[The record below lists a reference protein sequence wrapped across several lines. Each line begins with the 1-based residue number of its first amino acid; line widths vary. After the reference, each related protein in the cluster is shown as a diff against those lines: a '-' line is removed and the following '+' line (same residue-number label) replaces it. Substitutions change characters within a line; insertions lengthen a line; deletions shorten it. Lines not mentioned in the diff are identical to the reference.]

1 MAIQKTY
8 SFYGDASVP
17 LTSTAELLQ
26 FDIANDHIACSLINM
41 GNQAVQAFEFF
52 EWETRG
58 IALENNWESI
68 FSEAAAASN
77 LLQKSVSAVQVFI
90 NNATAVIVPLEKFNT
105 EAATDYLQLL
115 FGPAVEASL
124 KHEKIKNTPSLINCY
139 RIPNNLLDVLNARYP
154 LHQLA
159 HAYTPNITGLYAE
172 AVSDKPMLK
181 LQFYKNHFIASLFVS
196 STLQFIQ
203 SFSFISTEDICY
215 HLLHMNASHQI
226 DAANIKVNMM
236 GFIDASSA
244 AAVCVEQIFPMVEY
258 KKPRQEKVLPAMFE
272 AQTAHFFTAFLKPL
286 A

>member
-8 SFYGDASVP
+8 SFYGDTAVT

-41 GNQAVQAFEFF
+41 GNQAIQAFEFF
-52 EWETRG
+52 EWELG
-58 IALENNWESI
+58 ANAQDNNWEAI
-68 FSEAAAASN
+68 FSTAAAASN
-77 LLQKSVSAVQVFI
+77 LLQKPVSAVQVFM
-90 NNATAVIVPLEKFNT
+90 NSATAVIVPLEKFNT

-115 FGPAVEASL
+115 FGPAIQATL

-139 RIPNNLLDVLNARYP
+139 RIPNPLLDVLNTRYP

-196 STLQFIQ
+196 SALQFIQ
-203 SFSFISTEDICY
+203 SFSFTSTEDICY
-215 HLLHMNASHQI
+215 HLFHMNASHQI
-226 DAANIKVNMM
+226 DATSIKVNMM
-236 GFIDASSA
+236 GFIDAKSA
-244 AAVCVEQIFPMVEY
+244 AAVCVEQMYPMVEY
-258 KKPRQEKVLPAMFE
+258 KKPRQEKVLPDMFE
-272 AQTAHFFTAFLKPL
+272 AQNAHFFTAFLKPL

>member
-8 SFYGDASVP
+8 SFYGEASVP

-26 FDIANDHIACSLINM
+26 FDISNNHIACSLINM

-52 EWETRG
+52 EWTLEG
-58 IALENNWESI
+58 SALENNWEAI
-68 FSEAAAASN
+68 FYEAGAASN
-77 LLQKSVSAVQVFI
+77 LLQKPVSAVQVFI
-90 NNATAVIVPLEKFNT
+90 NSASAVIVPLEKFNT
-105 EAATDYLQLL
+105 EAANDYLQLL
-115 FGPAVEASL
+115 FGPAIHATL

-139 RIPNNLLDVLNARYP
+139 RIPTPLLDVLNTRYP
-154 LHQLA
+154 LHQVS

-203 SFSFISTEDICY
+203 SFSFTSTEDICY
-215 HLLHMNASHQI
+215 HLLHINASHQI

-244 AAVCVEQIFPMVEY
+244 AAICVEQMYPMVEY

-272 AQTAHFFTAFLKPL
+272 AQTSHFFTAFLKPL

>member
-8 SFYGDASVP
+8 SFYGETSVA

-41 GNQAVQAFEFF
+41 GNQAIQAFEFF
-52 EWETRG
+52 EWETG
-58 IALENNWESI
+58 VSALENNWDAI
-68 FSEAAAASN
+68 FTEATAASS
-77 LLQKSVSAVQVFI
+77 LLQKPVSAVQVFI
-90 NNATAVIVPLEKFNT
+90 NNASSVIVPLEKFNT

-115 FGPAVEASL
+115 FGPAIESTL
-124 KHEKIKNTPSLINCY
+124 KHEKIKNTSSLINCY
-139 RIPNNLLDVLNARYP
+139 RIPTSLLDVLNTRYP

-196 STLQFIQ
+196 STLQFVQ
-203 SFSFISTEDICY
+203 SFSFTSTEDICY
-215 HLLHMNASHQI
+215 HLLHINTAHQI
-226 DAANIKVNMM
+226 DAATIKVNMM

-244 AAVCVEQIFPMVEY
+244 AAVCIEQIYPQVEY
-258 KKPRQEKVLPAMFE
+258 KKPRQEKVLPAMFD
-272 AQTAHFFTAFLKPL
+272 APVSHYFTAFLKPL

>member
-8 SFYGDASVP
+8 SFYGDASVT

-52 EWETRG
+52 EWETG
-58 IALENNWESI
+58 GSALENNWESI

-77 LLQKSVSAVQVFI
+77 LLQKPVSAVQVFI

>member
-1 MAIQKTY
+1 
-8 SFYGDASVP
+8 
-17 LTSTAELLQ
+17 
-26 FDIANDHIACSLINM
+26 M
-41 GNQAVQAFEFF
+41 GNQAIQAFEFF
-52 EWETRG
+52 EWETG
-58 IALENNWESI
+58 ASALENNWDAI
-68 FSEAAAASN
+68 FAEATASSS
-77 LLQKSVSAVQVFI
+77 LLQKPVSAVQVFI
-90 NNATAVIVPLEKFNT
+90 NNASAVIVPLEKFNT

-115 FGPAVEASL
+115 FGPAVHVNL

-139 RIPNNLLDVLNARYP
+139 RIPTSLLDVLNTRYP

-196 STLQFIQ
+196 STLQFVQ
-203 SFSFISTEDICY
+203 SFSFTSTEDICY
-215 HLLHMNASHQI
+215 HLLHINTAHQI
-226 DAANIKVNMM
+226 DAGTIKVNMM

-244 AAVCVEQIFPMVEY
+244 AAVCIEQIYPLVEY

-272 AQTAHFFTAFLKPL
+272 AQTSHYFTAFLKPL

>member
-8 SFYGDASVP
+8 SFYGEASVP

-26 FDIANDHIACSLINM
+26 FDISNNHIACSLINM

-52 EWETRG
+52 EWPLEG
-58 IALENNWESI
+58 SALENNWEAI
-68 FSEAAAASN
+68 FSEAASASN
-77 LLQKSVSAVQVFI
+77 LLQKPVSAVQVFI
-90 NNATAVIVPLEKFNT
+90 NSAAAVIVPLEKFNT

-115 FGPAVEASL
+115 FGPAIHATL

-139 RIPNNLLDVLNARYP
+139 RISNSLLDVLNTRYP
-154 LHQLA
+154 LHQLS
-159 HAYTPNITGLYAE
+159 HVYTPNITGLYAE

-203 SFSFISTEDICY
+203 SFSFTSTEDICY
-215 HLLHMNASHQI
+215 HLLHINASHQI
-226 DAANIKVNMM
+226 DATSIKVNMM
-236 GFIDASSA
+236 GFIDARAA
-244 AAVCVEQIFPMVEY
+244 AAVCVEQIYPMVEY

-272 AQTAHFFTAFLKPL
+272 AQSAHFFTAFLKPL

>member
-8 SFYGDASVP
+8 SFYGEASVP

-26 FDIANDHIACSLINM
+26 FDISNNHIACSLINM

-52 EWETRG
+52 EWALEVS
-58 IALENNWESI
+58 ALENNWEAI
-68 FSEAAAASN
+68 FSEAGAASN
-77 LLQKSVSAVQVFI
+77 LLLKPVSAVQVFI
-90 NNATAVIVPLEKFNT
+90 NSASAVIVPLEKFNT

-115 FGPAVEASL
+115 FGPAIHATL

-139 RIPNNLLDVLNARYP
+139 RIPTPLLDVLNTRYP
-154 LHQLA
+154 LHQLS

-203 SFSFISTEDICY
+203 SFSFTSTEDICY

-244 AAVCVEQIFPMVEY
+244 AAICVEQMYPMVEY

-272 AQTAHFFTAFLKPL
+272 AQTSHFFTAFLKPL

>member
-8 SFYGDASVP
+8 SFYGDASVT
-17 LTSTAELLQ
+17 LASTAELLQ

-52 EWETRG
+52 EWETG
-58 IALENNWESI
+58 GSALENNWDSI

-77 LLQKSVSAVQVFI
+77 LLQKPVSAVQVFI
-90 NNATAVIVPLEKFNT
+90 NNATAVVVPLEKFNT
-105 EAATDYLQLL
+105 EAATDYLQLI

-139 RIPNNLLDVLNARYP
+139 RIPNGLLDVLNTRYP

-203 SFSFISTEDICY
+203 SFSFTSTEDICY
-215 HLLHMNASHQI
+215 HLLHMHAAHQI

-272 AQTAHFFTAFLKPL
+272 VQTAHFFTAFLKPL

>member
-8 SFYGDASVP
+8 SFYGEASVP

-26 FDIANDHIACSLINM
+26 FDISNNHIACSLINM

-52 EWETRG
+52 EWETG
-58 IALENNWESI
+58 GSALENNWVAI
-68 FSEAAAASN
+68 FSEAGAASN
-77 LLQKSVSAVQVFI
+77 LLQKPVSAVQVFI
-90 NNATAVIVPLEKFNT
+90 NSASAVIVPLEKFNT

-115 FGPAVEASL
+115 FGPAIHATL

-139 RIPNNLLDVLNARYP
+139 RIPTPLLDVLNTRYP
-154 LHQLA
+154 LHQVS

-203 SFSFISTEDICY
+203 SFSFTSTEDICY

-244 AAVCVEQIFPMVEY
+244 AAICVEQMYPMVEY

-272 AQTAHFFTAFLKPL
+272 AQTSHFFTAFLKPL

>member
-52 EWETRG
+52 EWELG
-58 IALENNWESI
+58 ASAQDNNWEAI

-77 LLQKSVSAVQVFI
+77 LLQKPVSAVQVFI
-90 NNATAVIVPLEKFNT
+90 NRAEAVIVPLEKFNT

-115 FGPAVEASL
+115 FGPAVQASL

-139 RIPNNLLDVLNARYP
+139 RIPNSLLDVLNNRYP

-203 SFSFISTEDICY
+203 SFSFTSTEDICY
-215 HLLHMNASHQI
+215 HLLHMNAAHQI
-226 DAANIKVNMM
+226 DAASIKVNMM

-244 AAVCVEQIFPMVEY
+244 AAVCIEQIYPQVEY
-258 KKPRQEKVLPAMFE
+258 KNPRQEKVLPAMFE
-272 AQTAHFFTAFLKPL
+272 APVSHFFTAFLKPL

>member
-1 MAIQKTY
+1 MAIQKIY
-8 SFYGDASVP
+8 SFYGEASVP

-41 GNQAVQAFEFF
+41 GNQAIQAFEFF
-52 EWETRG
+52 EWETG
-58 IALENNWESI
+58 ASVLENNWESI
-68 FSEAAAASN
+68 FSEAAATSE
-77 LLQKSVSAVQVFI
+77 LLQKPVSAVQVFI
-90 NNATAVIVPLEKFNT
+90 NSPSAVIVPIEKFNT

-115 FGPAVEASL
+115 FGPAVQATL

-139 RIPNNLLDVLNARYP
+139 RIPTSLLDVLIAKYP

-159 HAYTPNITGLYAE
+159 HAYTANITGLYAE

-203 SFSFISTEDICY
+203 SFSFTSTEDICY
-215 HLLHMNASHQI
+215 HLLHINAAHQI
-226 DAANIKVNMM
+226 DASSIKVNMM

-244 AAVCVEQIFPMVEY
+244 AAVCIEQIYPMVEY

-272 AQTAHFFTAFLKPL
+272 AQTSHYFTAFLKPL

>member
-8 SFYGDASVP
+8 SFYSDATVT

-52 EWETRG
+52 EWETG
-58 IALENNWESI
+58 GSALENNWESI

-77 LLQKSVSAVQVFI
+77 LLQKPVSAVQVFI

-139 RIPNNLLDVLNARYP
+139 RIPNGLLDVLNARYP

-226 DAANIKVNMM
+226 DASNIKVNMM
-236 GFIDASSA
+236 GFIDVSSA

>member
-8 SFYGDASVP
+8 SFYGEASVP

-26 FDIANDHIACSLINM
+26 FDISNNHIACSLINM

-52 EWETRG
+52 EWETG
-58 IALENNWESI
+58 GSVLENNWEAI
-68 FSEAAAASN
+68 FSEAGAASN
-77 LLQKSVSAVQVFI
+77 LLLKPVSAVQVFI
-90 NNATAVIVPLEKFNT
+90 NSASAVIVPLEKFNT

-115 FGPAVEASL
+115 FGPAIHATL

-139 RIPNNLLDVLNARYP
+139 RIPTPLLDVLNTRYP
-154 LHQLA
+154 LHQVS

-203 SFSFISTEDICY
+203 SFSFTSTEDICY

-244 AAVCVEQIFPMVEY
+244 AAICVEQMYPMVEY

-272 AQTAHFFTAFLKPL
+272 AQTSHFFTAFLKPL

>member
-8 SFYGDASVP
+8 SFYSDATVT

-52 EWETRG
+52 EWETG
-58 IALENNWESI
+58 GSALKNNWESI

-77 LLQKSVSAVQVFI
+77 LLQKPVSAVQVFI

-139 RIPNNLLDVLNARYP
+139 RIPNGLLDVLNARYP

-215 HLLHMNASHQI
+215 HLLHLNTSHQI
-226 DAANIKVNMM
+226 DASNIKVNIM
-236 GFIDASSA
+236 GFIDVSSA

>member
-244 AAVCVEQIFPMVEY
+244 AAVCVEQIYPMVEY

-272 AQTAHFFTAFLKPL
+272 AQNAHFFTAFLKPL

>member
-8 SFYGDASVP
+8 SFYSDATVT

-52 EWETRG
+52 EWETG
-58 IALENNWESI
+58 GSALENNWESI

-77 LLQKSVSAVQVFI
+77 LLQKPVSAVQVFI

-105 EAATDYLQLL
+105 EAATDYLHLL

-139 RIPNNLLDVLNARYP
+139 RIPNGLLDVLNARYP

-215 HLLHMNASHQI
+215 HLLHMNTSHQI
-226 DAANIKVNMM
+226 DASNIKVNMM
-236 GFIDASSA
+236 GFIDVSSA

>member
-8 SFYGDASVP
+8 SFYGDASVA

-52 EWETRG
+52 EWEAG
-58 IALENNWESI
+58 VGAQDNNWASI
-68 FSEAAAASN
+68 FSDAAATSE
-77 LLQKSVSAVQVFI
+77 LLQKPVSAVQVFI
-90 NNATAVIVPLEKFNT
+90 NSATAVIVPLEKFNT

-115 FGPAVEASL
+115 FGPAVQETL

-139 RIPNNLLDVLNARYP
+139 RIPTSLLDVLNSRYP

-215 HLLHMNASHQI
+215 HLLHINASHQI
-226 DAANIKVNMM
+226 DAASIKVNMM

-244 AAVCVEQIFPMVEY
+244 AAVCVEQIYPMVEY

-272 AQTAHFFTAFLKPL
+272 VHNAHFFTTFLKPL

>member
-8 SFYGDASVP
+8 SFYGETSVA

-41 GNQAVQAFEFF
+41 GNQAIQAFEFF
-52 EWETRG
+52 EWETG
-58 IALENNWESI
+58 VSALENNWDAI
-68 FSEAAAASN
+68 FTEATAASS
-77 LLQKSVSAVQVFI
+77 LLQKPVSAVQVFI
-90 NNATAVIVPLEKFNT
+90 NNASSVIVPLEKFNT

-115 FGPAVEASL
+115 FGPAIEATL

-139 RIPNNLLDVLNARYP
+139 RIPTSLLDVLNTRYP

-181 LQFYKNHFIASLFVS
+181 LQFYKNHFIASFFVS
-196 STLQFIQ
+196 STLQFVQ
-203 SFSFISTEDICY
+203 SFSFTSTEDICY
-215 HLLHMNASHQI
+215 HLLHINTAHQI
-226 DAANIKVNMM
+226 DAATIKVNMM

-244 AAVCVEQIFPMVEY
+244 AAVCIEQIYPQVEY
-258 KKPRQEKVLPAMFE
+258 KKPRQEKVLPAMFD
-272 AQTAHFFTAFLKPL
+272 APVSHYFTAFLKPL

>member
-8 SFYGDASVP
+8 SFYGEALVP

-26 FDIANDHIACSLINM
+26 FDISNNHIACSLINM

-52 EWETRG
+52 EWETG
-58 IALENNWESI
+58 GSVLENNWEAI
-68 FSEAAAASN
+68 FSEAGAASN
-77 LLQKSVSAVQVFI
+77 LLQKPVSAVQVFI
-90 NNATAVIVPLEKFNT
+90 NSASAVIVPLEKFNT

-115 FGPAVEASL
+115 FGPAIHATL

-139 RIPNNLLDVLNARYP
+139 RIPTPLLDVLNTRYP
-154 LHQLA
+154 LHQVS

-203 SFSFISTEDICY
+203 SFSFTSTEDICY
-215 HLLHMNASHQI
+215 HLLHINASHQI

-244 AAVCVEQIFPMVEY
+244 AAICVEQMYPMVEY

-272 AQTAHFFTAFLKPL
+272 AQTSHFFTAFLKPL

>member
-8 SFYGDASVP
+8 SFYGDAAVT

-52 EWETRG
+52 EWETG
-58 IALENNWESI
+58 GSALDNNWEAI
-68 FSEAAAASN
+68 FSEAVAVSN
-77 LLQKSVSAVQVFI
+77 LLQKPVSAVQVFI
-90 NNATAVIVPLEKFNT
+90 NNANAVIVPLEKFNT

-115 FGPAVEASL
+115 FGPAIQVSL

-139 RIPNNLLDVLNARYP
+139 RIPNDLLDVLNARYP

-203 SFSFISTEDICY
+203 SFSFTSTEDICY
-215 HLLHMNASHQI
+215 HLFHINAAHQI

-236 GFIDASSA
+236 GFIDVSSA
-244 AAVCVEQIFPMVEY
+244 AAICVEQIYPMVEY

-272 AQTAHFFTAFLKPL
+272 TQTSHFFTAFLKPL

>member
-8 SFYGDASVP
+8 SFYGDATVT

-52 EWETRG
+52 EWETG
-58 IALENNWESI
+58 GSALENNWESI

-77 LLQKSVSAVQVFI
+77 LLQKPVSAVQVFI

-139 RIPNNLLDVLNARYP
+139 RIPNGLLDVLNTRYP

-196 STLQFIQ
+196 STLQLIQ
-203 SFSFISTEDICY
+203 SFSFTSTEDICY
-215 HLLHMNASHQI
+215 HLLHMNAAHQI
-226 DAANIKVNMM
+226 DVANIKVNMM

-244 AAVCVEQIFPMVEY
+244 VAVCVEQIFPMVEY

>member
-52 EWETRG
+52 EWEMG
-58 IALENNWESI
+58 PSALDNNWEAI

-77 LLQKSVSAVQVFI
+77 LLQKQVSAVQVFV
-90 NNATAVIVPLEKFNT
+90 NMAQAVIVPIEKFNT

-115 FGPAVEASL
+115 FGPAIQASL

-139 RIPNNLLDVLNARYP
+139 RIPNLLLDVLNNRYP

-159 HAYTPNITGLYAE
+159 HVYTPNITGLYAE

-203 SFSFISTEDICY
+203 SFSFTSTEDICY
-215 HLLHMNASHQI
+215 HLLHMNSAHQI
-226 DAANIKVNMM
+226 DAASIKVNMM
-236 GFIDASSA
+236 GFIDARSA
-244 AAVCVEQIFPMVEY
+244 AAVCIEQIFPLVEY

-272 AQTAHFFTAFLKPL
+272 AQIAHYFTAFLKPL

>member
-8 SFYGDASVP
+8 SFYGEASVP

-26 FDIANDHIACSLINM
+26 FDISNNHIACSLINM

-52 EWETRG
+52 EWETG
-58 IALENNWESI
+58 GSALENNWEAI
-68 FSEAAAASN
+68 FSEAGAASN
-77 LLQKSVSAVQVFI
+77 LLQKPVSAVQVFI
-90 NNATAVIVPLEKFNT
+90 NSASAVIVPLEKFNT

-115 FGPAVEASL
+115 FGPAIHATL

-139 RIPNNLLDVLNARYP
+139 RIPTPLLDVLNTRYP
-154 LHQLA
+154 LHQLS

-203 SFSFISTEDICY
+203 SFCFTSTEDICY
-215 HLLHMNASHQI
+215 HLLHINASHQI

-244 AAVCVEQIFPMVEY
+244 AAICVEQMYPMVEY

-272 AQTAHFFTAFLKPL
+272 AQTSHFFTAFLKPL